1 MKKQPKTLHPRLL
14 WERSTKGTSFA
25 SLSRLRFGKM
35 APLPK
40 GGWLRSRLGD
50 IVGAIH
56 ESPDRAHR
64 SIPPPSNDGPP
75 PFRQGRQEK
84 ASPCVGKLSPKVTDE
99 GSRSALQQA
108 CRRSPHPPP
117 CGGPPSPGRG
127 RQSQTPVSYRCH
139 PLSKEGLDT
148 APPSK

>member
-1 MKKQPKTLHPRLL
+1 
-14 WERSTKGTSFA
+14 
-25 SLSRLRFGKM
+25 M

-40 GGWLRSRLGD
+40 GGCLRSRLGD

-75 PFRQGRQEK
+75 PFRLGRQEK

-99 GSRSALQQA
+99 GSWLSLWESCHEVTEREASSPQVTSSTAV
-108 CRRSPHPPP
+108 RRSPFPIKGKAEPNT
-117 CGGPPSPGRG
+117 
-127 RQSQTPVSYRCH
+127 RQATPAT
-139 PLSKEGLDT
+139 L
-148 APPSK
+148 